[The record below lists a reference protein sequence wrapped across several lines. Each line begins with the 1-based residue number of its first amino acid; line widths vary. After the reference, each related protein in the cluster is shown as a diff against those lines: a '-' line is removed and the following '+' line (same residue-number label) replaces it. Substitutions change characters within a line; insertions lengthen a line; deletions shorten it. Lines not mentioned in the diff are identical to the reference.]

1 MKRRTLS
8 LVLAC
13 ALSVALLSA
22 CGSKGNDSSVSGSA
36 SGSLLPGG
44 SSSVSA
50 DISHPDGSAPD
61 QSEPDASAPDG
72 SQPGDA
78 SQEPAAAGSLS
89 LNKTNFTLSKAG
101 ATYRLKYTLSPE
113 GGKVTFSSSDEKVAT
128 VSSSGTVTAVAPGS
142 AVITVSSGDLTA
154 QCTVKCSWTASKPA
168 ESKPAESKPAESK
181 PAGSTQPSSPS
192 QSTQDKL
199 PAQEEKSVDL
209 AAFFTKIEKDYSM
222 NAMEAADSQLL
233 ETWYP
238 GLSAIQ
244 TQQLAVYLCAMNPSP
259 AGDVALVQVKDSK
272 DVDAVKA
279 IFQARIQYMVGDG
292 NGPGGAWYPE
302 PTDMWENCSRI
313 VTHGNYVMLVANNSC
328 DDIVKDF
335 NALF

>member
-22 CGSKGNDSSVSGSA
+22 CGGKGSDGSVSGSS
-36 SGSLLPGG
+36 SGSLLPDGSV
-44 SSSVSA
+44 SSSVSEGPA
-50 DISHPDGSAPD
+50 
-61 QSEPDASAPDG
+61 QPDASAPDQSQPDASSPDG
-72 SQPGDA
+72 SQPDA
-78 SQEPAAAGSLS
+78 VQEPSAIASLS
-89 LNKTNFTLSKAG
+89 LNKNSFTLSKAG

-128 VSSSGTVTAVAPGS
+128 VNGKGTVTAVAPGS

-168 ESKPAESKPAESK
+168 ESKPAESKPV
-181 PAGSTQPSSPS
+181 GSTQPSSPS

-209 AAFFTKIEKDYSM
+209 AAFFTKIEKDYDMSS
-222 NAMEAADSQLL
+222 MEAADGELI
-233 ETWYP
+233 ENCYP

-244 TQQLAVYLCAMNPSP
+244 TQQLAVYMCMMNPSP
-259 AGDVALVQVKDSK
+259 NGDVVLVQVKDSK

-279 IFQARIQYMVGDG
+279 ILQARIQYMVGDG

-302 PTDMWENCSRI
+302 PTEMWENNSRI
-313 VTHGNYVMLVANNSC
+313 VTHGNYVMMVADFEC
-328 DDIVKDF
+328 DNIVNAF

>member
-22 CGSKGNDSSVSGSA
+22 CGGKGNDSSVSGSA

-50 DISHPDGSAPD
+50 DLSQPDTSAPD

-72 SQPGDA
+72 SQPGDDT
-78 SQEPAAAGSLS
+78 QKPVAAGSLS
-89 LNKTNFTLSKAG
+89 LNKTSFTLSKAG

-113 GGKVTFSSSDEKVAT
+113 GGKVTFSSSDEKVAA

-142 AVITVSSGDLTA
+142 AVITVSSGDLSA
-154 QCTVKCSWTASKPA
+154 QCTVKCSWK
-168 ESKPAESKPAESK
+168 ESKPAESAKPSA
-181 PAGSTQPSSPS
+181 PS

-209 AAFFTKIEKDYSM
+209 AAFFTKIEKDYDM
-222 NAMEAADSQLL
+222 NAMEAADSELI
-233 ETWYP
+233 ENCYP

-244 TQQLAVYLCAMNPSP
+244 AKQLAVYMCVMNPSP

>member
-61 QSEPDASAPDG
+61 QSEPDASSPDG
-72 SQPGDA
+72 SQPDA
-78 SQEPAAAGSLS
+78 VQEPSATASLS
-89 LNKTNFTLSKAG
+89 LNKNSFTLSKAG

-128 VSSSGTVTAVAPGS
+128 VNNKGTVTAVAPGS

-168 ESKPAESKPAESK
+168 ESKPAESKPA
-181 PAGSTQPSSPS
+181 GSTQPSSPS

-199 PAQEEKSVDL
+199 PAQEEKAVDL
-209 AAFFTKIEKDYSM
+209 AAFFTKIEKDYDMSS
-222 NAMEAADSQLL
+222 MEAADGELI
-233 ETWYP
+233 ENCYP

-244 TQQLAVYLCAMNPSP
+244 TQQLAVYMCMMNPSP
-259 AGDVALVQVKDSK
+259 NGDVVLVQVKDSK

-279 IFQARIQYMVGDG
+279 ILQARIQYMVGDG

-302 PTDMWENCSRI
+302 PTEMWENNSRI
-313 VTHGNYVMLVANNSC
+313 VTHGNYVMMVADFEC
-328 DDIVKDF
+328 DNIVNAF

>member
-72 SQPGDA
+72 SQSDA
-78 SQEPAAAGSLS
+78 VQEPSATASLS
-89 LNKTNFTLSKAG
+89 LNKNSFTLSKAG
-101 ATYRLKYTLSPE
+101 ATYRLKSTLSPE

-128 VSSSGTVTAVAPGS
+128 VNGKGTVTAVAPGS

-168 ESKPAESKPAESK
+168 ESKPAESKPAGSAK
-181 PAGSTQPSSPS
+181 PSAPS
-192 QSTQDKL
+192 QSAQDKL

-209 AAFFTKIEKDYSM
+209 AAFFTKIEKDYDMSS
-222 NAMEAADSQLL
+222 MEAADGELI
-233 ETWYP
+233 ENCYP

-244 TQQLAVYLCAMNPSP
+244 TQQLAVYMCMMNPSP
-259 AGDVALVQVKDSK
+259 NGDVVLVQVKDSK

-279 IFQARIQYMVGDG
+279 ILQARIQYMVGDG

-302 PTDMWENCSRI
+302 PTEMWENNSRI
-313 VTHGNYVMLVANNSC
+313 VTHGNYVMMVADFECEN
-328 DDIVKDF
+328 IVNAF

>member
-22 CGSKGNDSSVSGSA
+22 CGGKGSDGSVSGSS
-36 SGSLLPGG
+36 SGSLLPDGSV
-44 SSSVSA
+44 SSSASEGPA
-50 DISHPDGSAPD
+50 QPDTSAPD
-61 QSEPDASAPDG
+61 QSQPDTSSPDG
-72 SQPGDA
+72 SKSDA
-78 SQEPAAAGSLS
+78 VQEPSAVASLS
-89 LNKTNFTLSKAG
+89 LNKNSFTLSKAG

-128 VSSSGTVTAVAPGS
+128 VNGKGTVTAVAPGS
-142 AVITVSSGDLTA
+142 AVITVTSGKLTA
-154 QCTVKCSWTASKPA
+154 QCTVKCSWKAAEKPA
-168 ESKPAESKPAESK
+168 ESAKPAESK

-192 QSTQDKL
+192 QSAQDKL

-209 AAFFTKIEKDYSM
+209 AAFFTKIEKDYNMSS
-222 NAMEAADSQLL
+222 MEAADSELI
-233 ETWYP
+233 ENCYP

-244 TQQLAVYLCAMNPSP
+244 TQQLAVYMCTMNPSP
-259 AGDVALVQVKDSK
+259 NGDVVLVQVKDSK

-279 IFQARIQYMVGDG
+279 ILQARIQYMVGDG

-302 PTDMWENCSRI
+302 PTEMWENNSRI
-313 VTHGNYVMLVANNSC
+313 VTHGNYVMMVADFECEN
-328 DDIVKDF
+328 IVNAF

>member
-50 DISHPDGSAPD
+50 DISHPDASAPD
-61 QSEPDASAPDG
+61 QSQPDASSPDG
-72 SQPGDA
+72 SQPDA
-78 SQEPAAAGSLS
+78 VQEPSATASLS
-89 LNKTNFTLSKAG
+89 LNKNSFTLSKAG

-128 VSSSGTVTAVAPGS
+128 VNGKGTVTAVAPGS

-168 ESKPAESKPAESK
+168 ESKPAESKPA
-181 PAGSTQPSSPS
+181 GSTQPSSPS

-199 PAQEEKSVDL
+199 PAQEEKAVDL
-209 AAFFTKIEKDYSM
+209 AAFFTKIEKDYDMSS
-222 NAMEAADSQLL
+222 MEAADGELI
-233 ETWYP
+233 ENCYP

-244 TQQLAVYLCAMNPSP
+244 TQQLAVYMCMMNPSP
-259 AGDVALVQVKDSK
+259 NGDVVLVQVKDSK

-279 IFQARIQYMVGDG
+279 ILQARIQYMVGDG

-302 PTDMWENCSRI
+302 PTEMWENNSRI
-313 VTHGNYVMLVANNSC
+313 VTHGTYVMMVADFECEN
-328 DDIVKDF
+328 IVNAF

>member
-89 LNKTNFTLSKAG
+89 LNKTSFTLSKAG

-168 ESKPAESKPAESK
+168 ESKPAESKPA
-181 PAGSTQPSSPS
+181 GSTQPSSPS

-222 NAMEAADSQLL
+222 NAMEADSQLL

>member
-50 DISHPDGSAPD
+50 DISHPDASAPD
-61 QSEPDASAPDG
+61 QSQPDASSPDG
-72 SQPGDA
+72 SQPDA
-78 SQEPAAAGSLS
+78 VQEPSATASLS
-89 LNKTNFTLSKAG
+89 LNKNSFTLSKAG

-128 VSSSGTVTAVAPGS
+128 VNGKGTVTAVAPGS

-168 ESKPAESKPAESK
+168 ESKPAESKPA
-181 PAGSTQPSSPS
+181 GSTQPSSPS

-199 PAQEEKSVDL
+199 PAQEEKAVDL
-209 AAFFTKIEKDYSM
+209 AAFFTKIEKDYDMSS
-222 NAMEAADSQLL
+222 MEAADGELI
-233 ETWYP
+233 ENCYP

-244 TQQLAVYLCAMNPSP
+244 TQQLAVYMCMMNPSP
-259 AGDVALVQVKDSK
+259 NGDVVLVQVKDSK

-279 IFQARIQYMVGDG
+279 ILQARIQYMVGDG

-302 PTDMWENCSRI
+302 PTEMWENNSRI
-313 VTHGNYVMLVANNSC
+313 VTHGNYVMMVADFEC
-328 DDIVKDF
+328 DNIVNAF
-335 NALF
+335 NTLF

>member
-50 DISHPDGSAPD
+50 DISHPDASAPD
-61 QSEPDASAPDG
+61 QSEPDGSSPDG
-72 SQPGDA
+72 SQPDA
-78 SQEPAAAGSLS
+78 VQEPSATASLS
-89 LNKTNFTLSKAG
+89 LNKNSFTLSKAG

-128 VSSSGTVTAVAPGS
+128 VNNKGTVTAVAPGS

-168 ESKPAESKPAESK
+168 ESKPAESKPA
-181 PAGSTQPSSPS
+181 GSTQPSSPS

-199 PAQEEKSVDL
+199 PAQEEKAVDL
-209 AAFFTKIEKDYSM
+209 AAFFTKIEKDYDMSS
-222 NAMEAADSQLL
+222 MEAADGELI
-233 ETWYP
+233 ENCYP

-244 TQQLAVYLCAMNPSP
+244 TQQLAVYMCMMNPSP
-259 AGDVALVQVKDSK
+259 NGDVVLVQVKDSK

-279 IFQARIQYMVGDG
+279 ILQARIQYMVGDG

-302 PTDMWENCSRI
+302 PTEMWENNSRI
-313 VTHGNYVMLVANNSC
+313 VTHGNYVMMVADFEC
-328 DDIVKDF
+328 DNIVNAF

>member
-72 SQPGDA
+72 SQSDA
-78 SQEPAAAGSLS
+78 VQEPSATASLS
-89 LNKTNFTLSKAG
+89 LNKNSFTLSKAG

-128 VSSSGTVTAVAPGS
+128 VNGKGTVTAVAPGS

-168 ESKPAESKPAESK
+168 ESKPAESKPAGSAK
-181 PAGSTQPSSPS
+181 PSAPS
-192 QSTQDKL
+192 QSAQDKL

-209 AAFFTKIEKDYSM
+209 AAFFTKIEKDYDMSS
-222 NAMEAADSQLL
+222 MEAADGELI
-233 ETWYP
+233 ENCYP

-244 TQQLAVYLCAMNPSP
+244 TQQLAVYMCMMNPSP
-259 AGDVALVQVKDSK
+259 NGDVVLVQVKDSK

-279 IFQARIQYMVGDG
+279 ILQARIQYMVGDG

-302 PTDMWENCSRI
+302 PTEMWENNSRI
-313 VTHGNYVMLVANNSC
+313 VTHGNYVMMVADFEC
-328 DDIVKDF
+328 DNIVNAF

>member
-61 QSEPDASAPDG
+61 QSEPDGSSPDG
-72 SQPGDA
+72 SQPDA
-78 SQEPAAAGSLS
+78 VQEPSATASLS
-89 LNKTNFTLSKAG
+89 LNKNSFTLSKAG

-128 VSSSGTVTAVAPGS
+128 VNNKGTVTAVAPGS

-168 ESKPAESKPAESK
+168 ESKPAESKPA
-181 PAGSTQPSSPS
+181 GSTQPSSPS

-199 PAQEEKSVDL
+199 PAQEEKAVDL
-209 AAFFTKIEKDYSM
+209 AAFFTKIEKDYDMSS
-222 NAMEAADSQLL
+222 MEAADGELI
-233 ETWYP
+233 ENCYP

-244 TQQLAVYLCAMNPSP
+244 TQQLAVYMCMMNPSP
-259 AGDVALVQVKDSK
+259 NGDVVLVQVKDSK

-279 IFQARIQYMVGDG
+279 ILQARIQYMVGDG

-302 PTDMWENCSRI
+302 PTEMWENNSRI
-313 VTHGNYVMLVANNSC
+313 VTHGNYVMMVADFEC
-328 DDIVKDF
+328 DNIVNAF

>member
-61 QSEPDASAPDG
+61 QSEPDASSPDG
-72 SQPGDA
+72 SQPDA
-78 SQEPAAAGSLS
+78 VQEPSATASLS
-89 LNKTNFTLSKAG
+89 LNKNSFTLSKAG

-128 VSSSGTVTAVAPGS
+128 VNNKGTVTAVAPGS

-168 ESKPAESKPAESK
+168 ESKPAESKPAESAK
-181 PAGSTQPSSPS
+181 PSAPS

-199 PAQEEKSVDL
+199 PAQEEKAVDL
-209 AAFFTKIEKDYSM
+209 AAFFTKIEKDYDMSS
-222 NAMEAADSQLL
+222 MEAADGELI
-233 ETWYP
+233 ENCYP

-244 TQQLAVYLCAMNPSP
+244 TQQLAVYMCMMNPSP
-259 AGDVALVQVKDSK
+259 NGDVVLVQVKDSK

-279 IFQARIQYMVGDG
+279 ILQARIQYMVGDG

-302 PTDMWENCSRI
+302 PTEMWENNSRI
-313 VTHGNYVMLVANNSC
+313 VTHGNYVMMVADFEC
-328 DDIVKDF
+328 DNIVNAF

>member
-61 QSEPDASAPDG
+61 G
-72 SQPGDA
+72 SQPDA
-78 SQEPAAAGSLS
+78 VQEPSATASLS
-89 LNKTNFTLSKAG
+89 LNKNSFTLSKAG

-128 VSSSGTVTAVAPGS
+128 VNGKGTVTAVAPGS
-142 AVITVSSGDLTA
+142 AVITVTSGKLTA
-154 QCTVKCSWTASKPA
+154 QCTVKCSWKAAEKPA
-168 ESKPAESKPAESK
+168 ESAKPSA
-181 PAGSTQPSSPS
+181 PS

-209 AAFFTKIEKDYSM
+209 AAFFTKIEKDYDMSS
-222 NAMEAADSQLL
+222 MEAADGELI
-233 ETWYP
+233 ENCYP

-244 TQQLAVYLCAMNPSP
+244 TQQLAVYMCMMNPSP
-259 AGDVALVQVKDSK
+259 NGDVVLVQVKDSK

-279 IFQARIQYMVGDG
+279 ILQARIQYMVGDG

-302 PTDMWENCSRI
+302 PTEMWENNSRI
-313 VTHGNYVMLVANNSC
+313 VTHGNYVMMVADFEC
-328 DDIVKDF
+328 DNIVNAF

>member
-72 SQPGDA
+72 SQPDA
-78 SQEPAAAGSLS
+78 VQEPSATASLS
-89 LNKTNFTLSKAG
+89 LNKNSFTLSKAG

-128 VSSSGTVTAVAPGS
+128 VNGKGTVTAVAPGS
-142 AVITVSSGDLTA
+142 AVITVTSGKLTA

-168 ESKPAESKPAESK
+168 ESKPAESKPAESAK
-181 PAGSTQPSSPS
+181 PSAPS

-199 PAQEEKSVDL
+199 PAQEEKAVDL
-209 AAFFTKIEKDYSM
+209 AAFFTKIEKDYDMSS
-222 NAMEAADSQLL
+222 MEAADGELI
-233 ETWYP
+233 ENCYP

-244 TQQLAVYLCAMNPSP
+244 TQQLAVYMCMMNPSP
-259 AGDVALVQVKDSK
+259 NGDVVLVQVKDSK

-279 IFQARIQYMVGDG
+279 ILQARIQYMVGDG

-302 PTDMWENCSRI
+302 PTEMWENNSRI
-313 VTHGNYVMLVANNSC
+313 VTHGNYVMMVADFEC
-328 DDIVKDF
+328 DNIVNAF

>member
-72 SQPGDA
+72 SQPDA
-78 SQEPAAAGSLS
+78 VQEPSATASLS
-89 LNKTNFTLSKAG
+89 LNKNSFTLSKAG

-128 VSSSGTVTAVAPGS
+128 VNGKGTVTAVAPGS
-142 AVITVSSGDLTA
+142 AVITVTSGKLTA

-168 ESKPAESKPAESK
+168 ESKPAESKPA
-181 PAGSTQPSSPS
+181 GSTQPSAPS

-199 PAQEEKSVDL
+199 PAQEEKAVDL
-209 AAFFTKIEKDYSM
+209 AAFFTKIEKDYDMSS
-222 NAMEAADSQLL
+222 MEAADGELI
-233 ETWYP
+233 ENCYP

-244 TQQLAVYLCAMNPSP
+244 TQQLAVYMCMMNPSP
-259 AGDVALVQVKDSK
+259 NGDVVLVQVKDSK

-279 IFQARIQYMVGDG
+279 ILQARIQYMVGDG

-302 PTDMWENCSRI
+302 PTEMWENNSRI
-313 VTHGNYVMLVANNSC
+313 VTHGNYVMMVADFEC
-328 DDIVKDF
+328 DNIVNAF

>member
-50 DISHPDGSAPD
+50 DISHPDASAPD
-61 QSEPDASAPDG
+61 QSQPDASSPDG
-72 SQPGDA
+72 SQPDA
-78 SQEPAAAGSLS
+78 VQEPSATASLS
-89 LNKTNFTLSKAG
+89 LNKNSFTLSKAG

-128 VSSSGTVTAVAPGS
+128 VNGKGTVTAVAPGS
-142 AVITVSSGDLTA
+142 AVITVSSGDLAA
-154 QCTVKCSWTASKPA
+154 QCTVQGSWTA
-168 ESKPAESKPAESK
+168 SKPAESKPAESK

-199 PAQEEKSVDL
+199 PAQEEKAVDL
-209 AAFFTKIEKDYSM
+209 AAFFTKIEKDYDMSS
-222 NAMEAADSQLL
+222 MEAADGELI
-233 ETWYP
+233 ENCYP

-244 TQQLAVYLCAMNPSP
+244 TQQLAVYMCMMNPSP
-259 AGDVALVQVKDSK
+259 NGDVVLVQVKDSK

-279 IFQARIQYMVGDG
+279 ILQARIQYMVGDG

-302 PTDMWENCSRI
+302 PTEMWENNSRI
-313 VTHGNYVMLVANNSC
+313 VTHGNYVMMVADFEC
-328 DDIVKDF
+328 DNIVNAF

>member
-36 SGSLLPGG
+36 RGSLLPGG

-72 SQPGDA
+72 SQPDA
-78 SQEPAAAGSLS
+78 VQEPSATASLS
-89 LNKTNFTLSKAG
+89 LNKNSFTLSKAG

-142 AVITVSSGDLTA
+142 AVITVTSGKLTA

-168 ESKPAESKPAESK
+168 ESKPAESKPAESAK
-181 PAGSTQPSSPS
+181 PSAPS

-199 PAQEEKSVDL
+199 PAQEEKAVDL
-209 AAFFTKIEKDYSM
+209 AAFFTKIEKDYDMSS
-222 NAMEAADSQLL
+222 MEAADGELI
-233 ETWYP
+233 ENCYP

-244 TQQLAVYLCAMNPSP
+244 TQQLAVYMCMMNPSP
-259 AGDVALVQVKDSK
+259 NGDVVLVQVKDSK

-279 IFQARIQYMVGDG
+279 ILQARIQYMVGDG

-302 PTDMWENCSRI
+302 PTEMWENNSRI
-313 VTHGNYVMLVANNSC
+313 VTHGNYVMMVADFEC
-328 DDIVKDF
+328 DNIVNAF

>member
-36 SGSLLPGG
+36 SGSLLPDG

-50 DISHPDGSAPD
+50 DLSQPDGSAPD

-78 SQEPAAAGSLS
+78 SQDGAAAGSLS
-89 LNKTNFTLSKAG
+89 LNKTSFTLSKAG

-128 VSSSGTVTAVAPGS
+128 VNGKGTVTAVAPGS
-142 AVITVSSGDLTA
+142 AVITVTSGELTA
-154 QCTVKCSWTASKPA
+154 QCTVKCSWKAAEKPA
-168 ESKPAESKPAESK
+168 ESAKPSA
-181 PAGSTQPSSPS
+181 PS

-199 PAQEEKSVDL
+199 PAQEEKAVDL
-209 AAFFTKIEKDYSM
+209 AAFFTKIEKDYDMSS
-222 NAMEAADSQLL
+222 MEAADGELI
-233 ETWYP
+233 ENCYP

-244 TQQLAVYLCAMNPSP
+244 TQQLAVYMCMMNPSP
-259 AGDVALVQVKDSK
+259 NGDVVLVQVKDSK

-302 PTDMWENCSRI
+302 PTEMWENNSRI
-313 VTHGNYVMLVANNSC
+313 VTHGNYVMMVADNSC

>member
-72 SQPGDA
+72 SQPDA
-78 SQEPAAAGSLS
+78 VQEPSATASLS
-89 LNKTNFTLSKAG
+89 LNKNSFTLSKAG

-128 VSSSGTVTAVAPGS
+128 VNNKGTVTAVAPGS

-168 ESKPAESKPAESK
+168 ESKPAESKPA
-181 PAGSTQPSSPS
+181 GSTQPSSPS

-199 PAQEEKSVDL
+199 PAQEEKAVDL
-209 AAFFTKIEKDYSM
+209 AAFFTKIEKDYDMSS
-222 NAMEAADSQLL
+222 MEAADGELI
-233 ETWYP
+233 ENCYP

-244 TQQLAVYLCAMNPSP
+244 TQQLAVYMCMMNPSP
-259 AGDVALVQVKDSK
+259 NGDVVLVQVKDSK

-279 IFQARIQYMVGDG
+279 ILQARIQYMVGDG

-302 PTDMWENCSRI
+302 PTEMWENNSRI
-313 VTHGNYVMLVANNSC
+313 VTHGNYVMMVADFEC
-328 DDIVKDF
+328 DNIVNAF

>member
-13 ALSVALLSA
+13 ALSGALLSA
-22 CGSKGNDSSVSGSA
+22 CGGKGSDGSVSGSA

-50 DISHPDGSAPD
+50 DLSQPDGSAPD
-61 QSEPDASAPDG
+61 QSEPDASSPDG

-78 SQEPAAAGSLS
+78 SQDGAAAGSLS
-89 LNKTNFTLSKAG
+89 LNKTSFTLSKAG

-128 VSSSGTVTAVAPGS
+128 VNDKGTVTAVAPGS
-142 AVITVSSGDLTA
+142 AVITVSSGELTA
-154 QCTVKCSWTASKPA
+154 QCTVKCSWKAAEKPA
-168 ESKPAESKPAESK
+168 ESAKPSA
-181 PAGSTQPSSPS
+181 PS

-199 PAQEEKSVDL
+199 PAQEEKAVDL
-209 AAFFTKIEKDYSM
+209 AAFFTKIEKDYDMSS
-222 NAMEAADSQLL
+222 MEAADGELI
-233 ETWYP
+233 ENCYP

-244 TQQLAVYLCAMNPSP
+244 TQQLAVYMCMMNPSP
-259 AGDVALVQVKDSK
+259 NGDVVLVQVKDSK

-279 IFQARIQYMVGDG
+279 ILQARIQYMVGDG

-302 PTDMWENCSRI
+302 PTEMWENNSRI
-313 VTHGNYVMLVANNSC
+313 VTHGNYVMMVADFEC
-328 DDIVKDF
+328 DNIVNAF

>member
-22 CGSKGNDSSVSGSA
+22 CGGKGSDGSVSGSS
-36 SGSLLPGG
+36 SGSLLPDG

-50 DISHPDGSAPD
+50 DISHPD
-61 QSEPDASAPDG
+61 ASAPDG
-72 SQPGDA
+72 SQPDA
-78 SQEPAAAGSLS
+78 VQEPSATASLS
-89 LNKTNFTLSKAG
+89 LNKNSFTLSKAG

-142 AVITVSSGDLTA
+142 AVITVTSGKLTA
-154 QCTVKCSWTASKPA
+154 QCTVKCSWKAAEKPA
-168 ESKPAESKPAESK
+168 ESAKPSA
-181 PAGSTQPSSPS
+181 PS
-192 QSTQDKL
+192 QSAQDKL
-199 PAQEEKSVDL
+199 PAPEEKAVDL
-209 AAFFTKIEKDYSM
+209 AAFFTKIEKDYDMSS
-222 NAMEAADSQLL
+222 MEAADGELI
-233 ETWYP
+233 ENCYP

-244 TQQLAVYLCAMNPSP
+244 TQQLAVYMCMMNPSP
-259 AGDVALVQVKDSK
+259 NGDVVLVQVKDSK

-279 IFQARIQYMVGDG
+279 ILQARIQYMVGDG

-302 PTDMWENCSRI
+302 PTEMWENNSRI
-313 VTHGNYVMLVANNSC
+313 VTHGNYVMMVADFEC
-328 DDIVKDF
+328 DNIVNAF

>member
-72 SQPGDA
+72 SQPDA
-78 SQEPAAAGSLS
+78 VQEPSATASLS
-89 LNKTNFTLSKAG
+89 LNKNSFTLSKAG

-142 AVITVSSGDLTA
+142 AVITVTSGKLTA
-154 QCTVKCSWTASKPA
+154 QCTVKCSWTASKNE
-168 ESKPAESKPAESK
+168 ESKPAESKPAESAK
-181 PAGSTQPSSPS
+181 PSAPS

-199 PAQEEKSVDL
+199 PAQEEKAVDL
-209 AAFFTKIEKDYSM
+209 AAFFTKIEKDYDMSS
-222 NAMEAADSQLL
+222 MEAADGELI
-233 ETWYP
+233 ENCYP

-244 TQQLAVYLCAMNPSP
+244 TQQLAVYMCMMNPSP
-259 AGDVALVQVKDSK
+259 NGDVVLVQVKDSK
-272 DVDAVKA
+272 HVDAVKA
-279 IFQARIQYMVGDG
+279 ILQARIQYMVGDG
-292 NGPGGAWYPE
+292 NGPGCVYYPE
-302 PTDMWENCSRI
+302 PTEMWENNSRI
-313 VTHGNYVMLVANNSC
+313 VTHGNYVMMVADFEC
-328 DDIVKDF
+328 DNIVNAF

>member
-1 MKRRTLS
+1 MKRRILS

-22 CGSKGNDSSVSGSA
+22 CGSKGSDGSVSGSS
-36 SGSLLPGG
+36 SGSLLPDG

-50 DISHPDGSAPD
+50 DISQPDTSTPD
-61 QSEPDASAPDG
+61 QSEPDASSPDG
-72 SQPGDA
+72 SQPGDT
-78 SQEPAAAGSLS
+78 SQDGAAAGSLS
-89 LNKTNFTLSKAG
+89 LNKTSFTLSKAG

-128 VSSSGTVTAVAPGS
+128 VNDKGTVTAVAPGS
-142 AVITVSSGDLTA
+142 AVITVTSGELTA
-154 QCTVKCSWTASKPA
+154 QCTVKCSWKAAEKPA
-168 ESKPAESKPAESK
+168 ESAKPSA
-181 PAGSTQPSSPS
+181 PS

-199 PAQEEKSVDL
+199 PAQEEKAVDL
-209 AAFFTKIEKDYSM
+209 AAFFTKIEKDYDMSS
-222 NAMEAADSQLL
+222 MEAADGELI
-233 ETWYP
+233 ENCYP

-244 TQQLAVYLCAMNPSP
+244 TQQLAVYMCMMNPSP
-259 AGDVALVQVKDSK
+259 NGDVVLVQVKDSK

-279 IFQARIQYMVGDG
+279 ILQARIQYMVGDG

-302 PTDMWENCSRI
+302 PTEMWENNSRI
-313 VTHGNYVMLVANNSC
+313 VTHGNYVMMVADFEC
-328 DDIVKDF
+328 DNIVNAF

>member
-61 QSEPDASAPDG
+61 QSEPDASSPDG
-72 SQPGDA
+72 SQPDA
-78 SQEPAAAGSLS
+78 VQEPSAAASLS
-89 LNKTNFTLSKAG
+89 LNKNSFTLSKAG

-128 VSSSGTVTAVAPGS
+128 VNGKGTVTAVAPGS
-142 AVITVSSGDLTA
+142 AVITVTSGKLTA
-154 QCTVKCSWTASKPA
+154 QCTVKCSWKAAEKPA
-168 ESKPAESKPAESK
+168 ESAKPAESK

-192 QSTQDKL
+192 QSAQDKL

-209 AAFFTKIEKDYSM
+209 AAFFTKIEKDYNMSS
-222 NAMEAADSQLL
+222 MEAADSELI
-233 ETWYP
+233 ENCYP

-244 TQQLAVYLCAMNPSP
+244 TQQLAVYMCMMNPSP
-259 AGDVALVQVKDSK
+259 NGDVVLVQVKDSK

-279 IFQARIQYMVGDG
+279 ILQARIQYMVGDG

-302 PTDMWENCSRI
+302 PTEMWENNSRI
-313 VTHGNYVMLVANNSC
+313 VTHGNYVMMVADFECEN
-328 DDIVKDF
+328 IVNAF

>member
-61 QSEPDASAPDG
+61 QSQPDASSPDG
-72 SQPGDA
+72 SQSDA
-78 SQEPAAAGSLS
+78 VQEPSATASLS
-89 LNKTNFTLSKAG
+89 LNKNSFTLSKAG

-113 GGKVTFSSSDEKVAT
+113 GGKVTFSSSDEKVAA
-128 VSSSGTVTAVAPGS
+128 VSANGTVTAVAPGS

-168 ESKPAESKPAESK
+168 ESKPAESKPA
-181 PAGSTQPSSPS
+181 GSTQPSSPS

-199 PAQEEKSVDL
+199 PAQEEKAVDL
-209 AAFFTKIEKDYSM
+209 AAFFTKIEKDYDMSS
-222 NAMEAADSQLL
+222 MEAADGELI
-233 ETWYP
+233 ENCYP

-244 TQQLAVYLCAMNPSP
+244 TQQLAVYMCMMNPSP
-259 AGDVALVQVKDSK
+259 NGDVVLVQVKDSK

-279 IFQARIQYMVGDG
+279 ILQARIQYMVGDG

-302 PTDMWENCSRI
+302 PTEMWENNSRI
-313 VTHGNYVMLVANNSC
+313 VTHGNYVMMVADFEC
-328 DDIVKDF
+328 DNIVNAF

>member
-72 SQPGDA
+72 SQPDA
-78 SQEPAAAGSLS
+78 VQEPSATASLS
-89 LNKTNFTLSKAG
+89 LNKNSFTLSKAG

-142 AVITVSSGDLTA
+142 AVITVTSGKLTA

-168 ESKPAESKPAESK
+168 ESKPAESKPAESAK
-181 PAGSTQPSSPS
+181 PSAPS

-199 PAQEEKSVDL
+199 PAQEEKAVDL
-209 AAFFTKIEKDYSM
+209 AAFFTKIEKDYDMSS
-222 NAMEAADSQLL
+222 MEAADGELI
-233 ETWYP
+233 ENCYP

-244 TQQLAVYLCAMNPSP
+244 TQQLAVYMCMMNPSP
-259 AGDVALVQVKDSK
+259 NGDVVLVQVKDSK

-279 IFQARIQYMVGDG
+279 ILQARIQYMVGDG

-302 PTDMWENCSRI
+302 PTEMWENNSRI
-313 VTHGNYVMLVANNSC
+313 VTHGNYVMMVADFEC
-328 DDIVKDF
+328 DNIVNAF

>member
-61 QSEPDASAPDG
+61 QSEPDASSPDG
-72 SQPGDA
+72 SKSDA
-78 SQEPAAAGSLS
+78 VQEPSATASLS
-89 LNKTNFTLSKAG
+89 LNKNSFTLSKAG

-128 VSSSGTVTAVAPGS
+128 VNAKGTVTAVAPGS

-168 ESKPAESKPAESK
+168 ESKPAESKPAESAK
-181 PAGSTQPSSPS
+181 PSAPS
-192 QSTQDKL
+192 QSAQDKL
-199 PAQEEKSVDL
+199 PAQEEKAVDL
-209 AAFFTKIEKDYSM
+209 AAFFTKIEKDHNMSS
-222 NAMEAADSQLL
+222 MEAADSELI
-233 ETWYP
+233 ENCYP

-244 TQQLAVYLCAMNPSP
+244 TQLLAVYMCMMNPSP
-259 AGDVALVQVKDSK
+259 NGDVVLVQVKDSK

-279 IFQARIQYMVGDG
+279 ILQARIQYMVGDG

-302 PTDMWENCSRI
+302 PTEMWENNSRI
-313 VTHGNYVMLVANNSC
+313 VTHGNYVMMVADFEC
-328 DDIVKDF
+328 DNIVNAF

>member
-72 SQPGDA
+72 SQPDA
-78 SQEPAAAGSLS
+78 VQEPSATASLS
-89 LNKTNFTLSKAG
+89 LNKNSFTLSKAG

-128 VSSSGTVTAVAPGS
+128 VNDKGTVTAVAPGS
-142 AVITVSSGDLTA
+142 AVITVTSGKLTA

-168 ESKPAESKPAESK
+168 ESKPAESKPAESAK
-181 PAGSTQPSSPS
+181 PSAPS

-199 PAQEEKSVDL
+199 PAQEEKAVDL
-209 AAFFTKIEKDYSM
+209 AAFFTKIEKDYDMSS
-222 NAMEAADSQLL
+222 MEAADGELI
-233 ETWYP
+233 ENCYP

-244 TQQLAVYLCAMNPSP
+244 TQQLAVYMCMMNPSP
-259 AGDVALVQVKDSK
+259 NGDVVLVQVKDSK

-279 IFQARIQYMVGDG
+279 ILQARIQYMVGDG

-302 PTDMWENCSRI
+302 PTEMWENNSRI
-313 VTHGNYVMLVANNSC
+313 VTHGNYVMMVADFEC
-328 DDIVKDF
+328 DNIVNAF

>member
-89 LNKTNFTLSKAG
+89 LNKNSFTLSKAG

-128 VSSSGTVTAVAPGS
+128 VNGKGTVTAVAPGS

-168 ESKPAESKPAESK
+168 ESKPAESKPA
-181 PAGSTQPSSPS
+181 GSTQPSSPS

-199 PAQEEKSVDL
+199 PAQEEKAVDL
-209 AAFFTKIEKDYSM
+209 AAFFTKIEKDYDMSS
-222 NAMEAADSQLL
+222 MEAADGELI
-233 ETWYP
+233 ENCYP

-244 TQQLAVYLCAMNPSP
+244 TQQLAVYMCMMNPSP
-259 AGDVALVQVKDSK
+259 NGDVVLVQVKDSK

-279 IFQARIQYMVGDG
+279 ILQARIQYMVGDG

-302 PTDMWENCSRI
+302 PTEMWENNSRI
-313 VTHGNYVMLVANNSC
+313 VTHGNYVMMVADFEC
-328 DDIVKDF
+328 DNIVNAF